1 MQRKR
6 LHIAL
11 IVSVV
16 IAVFPFVWLPF
27 MSLFSDWKYPNVFPN
42 NLDFQQWV
50 LFFNGQQDVRCSFFL
65 SLFIAIT
72 TAGTS
77 TALGFGLARLVSYNR
92 RRKLGVFWSL
102 LPVTIS
108 PVLFATILAFYF
120 NVTGMAGTV
129 PGVIIAQLLIAIPF
143 SIIYFTAFW
152 SPRVA
157 DMEQLAAT
165 LGSRPSQTFRK
176 VVLPY
181 ARPFLLVCF
190 FQTFI
195 ISWFEY
201 GLTSVIG
208 AGQVQTLTLKV
219 YLYVQE
225 ASPSLAALAA
235 TLLIIPPA
243 LLLWFNRQYV
253 FKPLG
258 V

>member
-1 MQRKR
+1 MPRKNF
-6 LHIAL
+6 HIVLVA
-11 IVSVV
+11 SVV
-16 IAVFPFVWLPF
+16 IAVFPFVWLPL
-27 MSLFSDWKYPNVFPN
+27 MSFFSDWNYPNILPGV
-42 NLDFQQWV
+42 LDVQQWK
-50 LFFNGQQDVRCSFFL
+50 LFFSGQQDVRHSFLL
-65 SLFIAIT
+65 SLAIATT
-72 TAGTS
+72 TATLS
-77 TALGFGLARLVSYNR
+77 TAVGFGLARTVSFGS
-92 RRKLGVFWSL
+92 RRKQGIFWSL

-120 NVTGMAGTV
+120 NVAGISGTV
-129 PGVIIAQLLIAIPF
+129 GGVMIAQLLIAIPF

-152 SPRVA
+152 TPRVMH
-157 DMEQLAAT
+157 MEQLAAT
-165 LGSRPSQTFRK
+165 LGSTPYQTFTQ

-208 AGQVQTLTLKV
+208 SGQVQTLTLKV

-235 TLLIIPPA
+235 TLLILPPA